1 MIKTLI
7 FISLLVIIL
16 PTGLFGQLK
25 PYASTPIILQPVAT
39 TSTSV
44 LIPIVNTFPPLISDG
59 RTIFLFEYFYWELA
73 TDSNFTKVV
82 AYQLWEKN
90 PSDACL
96 IKRDTISVLI
106 EGILPNTKFF
116 FRVQVLNKQPV
127 VFDPLNP
134 LDSSD
139 RRVFFFTFTSPILIQ
154 TLARSLPL
162 APRPLLS
169 TNIAHNSFTLNWL
182 PSPGFP
188 TEYEVQVSPDS
199 TFQSA
204 IITTNTPSTL
214 AAIKG
219 LQPNTRYFYRA
230 RAKNAQGNSPF
241 SLVASEWT
249 LKQHYPFLADNITP
263 IDARQARA
271 NYAYAVS
278 STINTI
284 QADSLVAL
292 VVNANISINSAW
304 FQDGTK
310 YVVRRDGIQAIPSVL
325 YISAASITSKLDS
338 LGFKE
343 TNISFI
349 PRFETNLCT
358 ELSFRRY
365 KNFTPTSV
373 AFEQNKYNSSILSP
387 IYPNPSTTEIAVQAD
402 LAYIS
407 TVSAEIVDILGRR
420 MNTSSEQIYASG
432 THELTFST
440 RNFANGTYILRM
452 KVLNQASGLASYYS
466 RQFAVLR

>member
-96 IKRDTISVLI
+96 IKRDTISILI

-139 RRVFFFTFTSPILIQ
+139 RRVFFSTFTSPIPIQ
-154 TLARSLPL
+154 TPERSLPL

-204 IITTNTPSTL
+204 IITTSTPSVL
-214 AAIKG
+214 ATITG
-219 LQPNTRYFYRA
+219 LQPNTRYFYRT

-241 SLVASEWT
+241 SPVASEWT
-249 LKQHYPFLADNITP
+249 LKQQYPFLADNITP
-263 IDARQARA
+263 IDARQASRL
-271 NYAYAVS
+271 NYGYPIS
-278 STINTI
+278 STITTI

-292 VVNANISINSAW
+292 VVNSNISISSAW

-310 YVVRRDGIQAIPSVL
+310 YVFNGIQPIPSAL
-325 YISAASITSKLDS
+325 YIVAVNKTSKLDS

-343 TNISFI
+343 LNISYY
-349 PRFETNLCT
+349 PSFETNLCT

-440 RNFANGTYILRM
+440 RNFANGAYILRM
-452 KVLNQASGLASYYS
+452 KVLNQASGIASYYS

>member
-1 MIKTLI
+1 MKVFLLI
-7 FISLLVIIL
+7 CAITIAFSFGSNAQSRRFANMPLV
-16 PTGLFGQLK
+16 
-25 PYASTPIILQPVAT
+25 LQPLTT
-39 TSTSV
+39 TSTSL
-44 LIPIVNTFPPLISDG
+44 LIPLVNTFPRDTASDG
-59 RTIFLFEYFYWELA
+59 KIWISFQYFYWELA
-73 TDSNFTKVV
+73 ADSSFSKPL
-82 AYQLWEKN
+82 AAQLWNKN
-90 PSDACL
+90 LGENCL
-96 IKRDTISVLI
+96 TKLDTISVLI
-106 EGILPNTKFF
+106 EGLTPNTQYY
-116 FRVQVLNKQPV
+116 FRVQALNTNPIGINPS
-127 VFDPLNP
+127 DPLE
-134 LDSSD
+134 
-139 RRVFFFTFTSPILIQ
+139 RRDYFSKFTSPILIQ
-154 TLARSLPL
+154 TLVRSAPL

-169 TNIAHNSFTLNWL
+169 TNITHNSFTLNWL
-182 PSPGFP
+182 PSPGLP
-188 TEYEVQVSPDS
+188 IEYEVQVSLDS
-199 TFQSA
+199 TFQST
-204 IITTNTPSTL
+204 IITTSTPSAL
-214 AAIKG
+214 AVITG

-452 KVLNQASGLASYYS
+452 KVLNQASGIASYYS